1 MDETRKRIEEVD
13 TERAELDAIY
23 KMLRTAGMYGLQE
36 EVINA
41 FGSYRA
47 AGDDTQTA
55 AAAALYDWDL

>member
-13 TERAELDAIY
+13 TERPELDAIY
-23 KMLRTAGMYGLQE
+23 EMLRMAEMYGLQV

-47 AGDDTQTA
+47 AGDDTQMA
-55 AAAALYDWDL
+55 AAAALIDWDL